1 MNIGDSNNMSSE
13 LGKKVRE
20 IREAEG
26 MGRQAFSDLTG
37 IPKQTLINVENGRSS
52 PSGKILVQITKA
64 MSKYTTWLMTD
75 QVNEEAGQVSP
86 EIEKAR
92 KTLKQTGTDTD

>member
-1 MNIGDSNNMSSE
+1 MSSE
-13 LGKKVRE
+13 LGKKVRA

-26 MGRQAFSDLTG
+26 LGRQAFSDVTG
-37 IPKQTLINVENGRSS
+37 IPKQTLINIENGRSA
-52 PSGKILVQITKA
+52 PTGQHLVQITLTYGQ
-64 MSKYTTWLMTD
+64 YTLWLMRD
-75 QVNEEAGQVSP
+75 QIDESCGQVSP

>member
-1 MNIGDSNNMSSE
+1 MSSD

-26 MGRQAFSDLTG
+26 LGRQAFCDLIG
-37 IPKQTLINVENGRSS
+37 VPKQTLINVETGRSS
-52 PSGKILVQITKA
+52 PSGKLLAEVSKCF
-64 MSKYTTWLMTD
+64 SKYTLWLMTD
-75 QVNEEAGQVSP
+75 QADETCGQISP

>member
-1 MNIGDSNNMSSE
+1 MSSA

-37 IPKQTLINVENGRSS
+37 IPKQTLINIENGRSS
-52 PSGKILVQITKA
+52 PSGKLLAQVSTA
-64 MSKYTTWLMTD
+64 FSKYTLWLMTD
-75 QVNEEAGQVSP
+75 EVNEAGGQVSP
-86 EIEKAR
+86 EVEKAR
-92 KTLKQTGTDTD
+92 KTLKKTGTDTD